1 MALRSR
7 RSERQCNH
15 ASEGLPIAAAI
26 FTNAV
31 ADELIVRNPCQAR
44 GAGHEHSP
52 ERKPPTTA
60 QVAQVADAI
69 ERRYLLLLVLLSA
82 WATLRDGE
90 AIGLRCRDFDLLHG
104 AVTIDERMI
113 QLDGGVLQVGK
124 PEDGCGGADSRDRR
138 RTCSPRSKR
147 TLPSTSKA
155 TQTRGC
161 SSAEGRDAS
170 PRELLRDLHRVQKKA
185 GLSGKSPLSST
196 VARRSSRPVK
206 PSALTGRIH
215 SPGEPGGNSIPATRS
230 GQRGRRIVAC
240 RLALGPSLVR
250 DCRWVVGSG
259 QVVTAGGR
267 VDRDI
272 FNGPVYSALGG
283 GSFAS
288 CPPSRTNAVGRLSEN
303 HRSAGSSNGCWYQPS
318 ACTICHATPTYARPL
333 LSRDARRG
341 GAALSARRDA
351 RKVRQNLVERVTGI
365 ETGMASLP
373 GWGLPQQRGLY
384 GPARDT

>member
-82 WATLRDGE
+82 WAPLRDGE

-185 GLSGKSPLSST
+185 GLSGKSPLFHHCPPELKAGQTFSANGSDSFPRR
-196 VARRSSRPVK
+196 ARRELDPCHTIGSARSADCCVPISVRPV
-206 PSALTGRIH
+206 AC
-215 SPGEPGGNSIPATRS
+215 S
-230 GQRGRRIVAC
+230 GLSVGRRLWPG
-240 RLALGPSLVR
+240 RY
-250 DCRWVVGSG
+250 RWWP
-259 QVVTAGGR
+259 R
-267 VDRDI
+267 
-272 FNGPVYSALGG
+272 
-283 GSFAS
+283 
-288 CPPSRTNAVGRLSEN
+288 
-303 HRSAGSSNGCWYQPS
+303 
-318 ACTICHATPTYARPL
+318 RPRHL
-333 LSRDARRG
+333 
-341 GAALSARRDA
+341 
-351 RKVRQNLVERVTGI
+351 
-365 ETGMASLP
+365 
-373 GWGLPQQRGLY
+373 
-384 GPARDT
+384 